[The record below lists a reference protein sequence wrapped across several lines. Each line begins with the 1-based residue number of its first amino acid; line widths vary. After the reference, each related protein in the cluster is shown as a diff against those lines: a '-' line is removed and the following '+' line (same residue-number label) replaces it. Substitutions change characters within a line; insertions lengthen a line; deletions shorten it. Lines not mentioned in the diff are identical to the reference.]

1 MKCNYCGEEFYYGQH
16 VCENEVQVIKKAA
29 HDLWDSVSDLLTQ
42 SDIDK
47 IEVVHRNDLDK
58 LGIY

>member
-1 MKCNYCGEEFYYGQH
+1 MKCNYCGEEIYYGQH
-16 VCENEVQVIKKAA
+16 VCKKEVQSVKKAA
-29 HDLWDSVSDLLTQ
+29 LVLLDSVTDLLTQ

-47 IEVVHRNDLDK
+47 IELMHRNDLEK

>member
-1 MKCNYCGEEFYYGQH
+1 MKCNYCCEEIYYGQH
-16 VCENEVQVIKKAA
+16 VCENEVQSIKKAA
-29 HDLWDSVSDLLTQ
+29 HDLWDSVTDLLTQ

-47 IEVVHRNDLDK
+47 IEITHRNDLEK